1 MFIVRKNPSP
11 CGGFFYIIF
20 MIDIKFNQFD
30 TDTQEGLLLLASI
43 AVLTGS
49 IDTKKYGSNKSPDEV
64 FSHIQDL
71 ANRIF
76 FEEEYKQIELQN
88 NRNRIIEN
96 LL

>member
-1 MFIVRKNPSP
+1 
-11 CGGFFYIIF
+11 